1 MEWKILSQGKSL
13 ISWIE
18 MFVRAVA
25 SVVWCACVGVWWK
38 DEGTVS
44 MQAQYVRLQLK
55 RHEQLWHCLPLK
67 CVHVQ
72 CVLIN
77 SSVLNA
83 SGNMN
88 IRWMVRSVK
97 LLLTSLSLVREGSLL
112 DVRQWCFERKGR
124 IRNLTGWNV
133 THSIIII
140 RFFFALSE
148 FCHVKRVLCEKE
160 ARCDNDKEKA
170 PLFWMWRTNKLCVQ
184 VVLSVSDCFVKG
196 YHVDTYEGGFCSVNM
211 SCLD

>member
-1 MEWKILSQGKSL
+1 MWLEKAWEDNNMWTLKVLLFESAAFLLSSTNIPLPMFLIREATITKIWSRKSSRKANQL
-13 ISWIE
+13 ICWIE
-18 MFVRAVA
+18 MLVRAVA

-38 DEGTVS
+38 DGGTVS

-97 LLLTSLSLVREGSLL
+97 LLLTSLSLVRERSPL
-112 DVRQWCFERKGR
+112 DVRQRRFERKR
-124 IRNLTGWNV
+124 L
-133 THSIIII
+133 
-140 RFFFALSE
+140 
-148 FCHVKRVLCEKE
+148 
-160 ARCDNDKEKA
+160 
-170 PLFWMWRTNKLCVQ
+170 
-184 VVLSVSDCFVKG
+184 
-196 YHVDTYEGGFCSVNM
+196 Y
-211 SCLD
+211 